1 MGGAGDAEEGDEG
14 QDDVAADESP
24 HNRRGAAAAAR
35 DRLGKTRVEE
45 VCVCLLE
52 VVSKPLAA
60 ACKKFDAASK
70 KEG

>member
-45 VCVCLLE
+45 V
-52 VVSKPLAA
+52 VSKPLAA